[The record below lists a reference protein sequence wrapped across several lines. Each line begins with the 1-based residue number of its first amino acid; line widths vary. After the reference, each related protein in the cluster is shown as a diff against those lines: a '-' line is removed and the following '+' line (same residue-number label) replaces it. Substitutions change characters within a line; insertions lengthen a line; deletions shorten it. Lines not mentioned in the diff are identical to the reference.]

1 MGVRSKGLGHL
12 RRVAAVLALSLAAW
26 LFGLL
31 GLSGAG
37 QRAWAE
43 PALWVVKSRTATV
56 FLFGTVHL
64 LKPAS
69 RWETPRIR
77 DAFERSD
84 ELWLEVPDGGDA
96 AAAEPAVNRLGFDR
110 RTPLTQ
116 KLTPYDRDRLEACA
130 HALGEPLSDFEPMRP
145 WLAAVRLSIAPMVKA
160 GYDPE
165 AGVDRTLKR
174 QADLDRR
181 PVKAFETVE
190 QQIHNFADMPEPL
203 QLSQLHLALNA
214 FPRDAGRQKALEKA
228 WEAGDTRAIWGALD
242 ADLHRAGR
250 GLYKALFLARNRVY
264 AAGVARRLHGRGTA
278 FVAVG
283 AGHLA
288 GPDGLPALL
297 ARQGLQV
304 RRL

>member
-1 MGVRSKGLGHL
+1 M
-12 RRVAAVLALSLAAW
+12 RRVAAALVLSLAAW
-26 LFGLL
+26 
-31 GLSGAG
+31 LSGAG

-56 FLFGTVHL
+56 FLFGTIHL
-64 LKPAS
+64 LKPDA

-110 RTPLTQ
+110 RTPLTE
-116 KLTPYDRDRLEACA
+116 KLTPFDRDRLAA
-130 HALGEPLSDFEPMRP
+130 DARTLDEPLSDFEPMRP
-145 WLAAVRLSIAPMVKA
+145 WLAAVRLSIAPLVKA

-165 AGVDRTLKR
+165 AGVDRILKR
-174 QADLDRR
+174 QADLAQR

-190 QQIHNFADMPEPL
+190 QQIRYLADLPERL
-203 QLSQLHLALNA
+203 QLSALHLALDA
-214 FPRDAGRQKALEKA
+214 FGRDAVRLEATERA
-228 WEAGDTRAIWGALD
+228 WEAGDTGAIWGALD
-242 ADLHRAGR
+242 ADDMRRASPR
-250 GLYKALFLARNRVY
+250 LYKALLVARNR
-264 AAGVARRLHGRGTA
+264 AFADGVARRLRGRGTV

-283 AGHLA
+283 AGHMA

-297 ARQGLQV
+297 ARRGLQV
-304 RRL
+304 RRI

>member
-26 LFGLL
+26 LF

-96 AAAEPAVNRLGFDR
+96 AAAEPVVNRLGFDR
-110 RTPLTQ
+110 RTPLTE
-116 KLTPYDRDRLEACA
+116 KLTPYDRDRLAA
-130 HALGEPLSDFEPMRP
+130 DARALGEPLSDFEPMRP
-145 WLAAVRLSIAPMVKA
+145 WLAALRLSIAPLVKA
-160 GYDPE
+160 GWDPE

-174 QADLDRR
+174 QADLAGR
-181 PVKAFETVE
+181 PVKAFETAE
-190 QQIHNFADMPEPL
+190 QQIRALAGLPEPL
-203 QLSQLHLALNA
+203 QLGALRRALDA
-214 FPRDAGRQKALEKA
+214 FDRDAGQLEANERA
-228 WEAGDTRAIWGALD
+228 WEAGDTGAIWGALD
-242 ADLHRAGR
+242 ADMRRAGP
-250 GLYKALFLARNRVY
+250 GLYRALRARNRAF
-264 AAGVARRLHGRGTA
+264 AAAVARRLRGRGTA

-297 ARQGLQV
+297 ERRGLYV
-304 RRL
+304 WRL

>member
-1 MGVRSKGLGHL
+1 MGARSKGLGRL
-12 RRVAAVLALSLAAW
+12 RRVAAALALSLAAW
-26 LFGLL
+26 L
-31 GLSGAG
+31 SGG
-37 QRAWAE
+37 GVRAWAE

-56 FLFGTVHL
+56 YLFGTIHL

-77 DAFERSD
+77 DAFAQSD

-116 KLTPYDRDRLEACA
+116 KLTRYDRDRLAACA
-130 HALGEPLSDFEPMRP
+130 RALGEPLSDFEPMRP
-145 WLAAVRLSIAPMVKA
+145 WLAALRLSIAPLVKA

-165 AGVDRTLKR
+165 AGVDRTLQR
-174 QADLDRR
+174 QAELTRR
-181 PVKAFETVE
+181 PVKAFETIE
-190 QQIHNFADMPEPL
+190 QQIRYFADMPEPL
-203 QLSQLHLALNA
+203 QLSALRLALDA
-214 FPRDAGRQKALEKA
+214 FGRDAGQAEAIERA
-228 WEAGDTRAIWGALD
+228 WEAGDTRAIWGALE
-242 ADLHRAGR
+242 ADMRRANPR
-250 GLYKALFLARNRVY
+250 LYEAVLVARNR
-264 AAGVARRLHGRGTA
+264 AFADGVARRLRGRGTA

-283 AGHLA
+283 AAHLA

-297 ARQGLQV
+297 ARRGLHV